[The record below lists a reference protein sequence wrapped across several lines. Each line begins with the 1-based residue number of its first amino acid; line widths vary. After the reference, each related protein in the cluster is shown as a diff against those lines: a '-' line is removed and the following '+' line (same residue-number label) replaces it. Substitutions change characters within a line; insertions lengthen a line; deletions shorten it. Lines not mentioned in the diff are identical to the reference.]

1 MSENLKSLLSSI
13 IGELRKIATTE
24 TVVGKPIELG
34 NKKVIPISKIL
45 VGFGVGGGE
54 GKSKRK
60 EEGFGGAGGGGARV
74 EPTGFIVID
83 GEKVSF
89 LPAKPGRIDEIIELI
104 PDVINKVV
112 DRKKDS

>member
-1 MSENLKSLLSSI
+1 M
-13 IGELRKIATTE
+13 
-24 TVVGKPIELG
+24 
-34 NKKVIPISKIL
+34 
-45 VGFGVGGGE
+45 
-54 GKSKRK
+54 
-60 EEGFGGAGGGGARV
+60 